1 MLRSSETETMI
12 VRIHKIIF
20 YNFGSN
26 GSGSGTLSY
35 LINKWEPTTYQYV
48 LELYNNSNCFR
59 IKGINISQY
68 QYLILNVQWNL
79 PVPPAYIP
87 TL

>member
-35 LINKWEPTTYQYV
+35 LINK
-48 LELYNNSNCFR
+48 
-59 IKGINISQY
+59 
-68 QYLILNVQWNL
+68 
-79 PVPPAYIP
+79 
-87 TL
+87 